1 MPPELVR
8 LTRRAVSLM
17 MAGFFGVTLADGN
30 DPFEGGL
37 VTQSSGSEPVD
48 ANVNPEGSRPDDS
61 MHVNPDDGVL
71 EVSLSGASG
80 ESDVMA
86 SHALPPPEPSPAI
99 SAYHETI
106 HAYPIFDRD
115 GRVARMIGVD
125 NPAHQ
130 PEADELDGECAVP
143 RREGPERSPIS
154 FCDMVGTSAQM
165 RALFELI
172 RRVSAS
178 NATILIYGE
187 SGTGKE
193 LVARA
198 IHQSSNRRRGP
209 FVPIN
214 CGALP
219 DTLLESELFGHVRG
233 AFTGAMYRK
242 RGLFEEA
249 SGGTLFLDEIG
260 DTSPAFQAKL
270 LRALQEGEIR
280 SVGGNRT
287 VKVDVRVV
295 AATNT
300 SLKAAIARKSF
311 REDLYYRLAVV
322 PIRVPSLR
330 ERPDDI
336 LPLARHFIAKYAGRC
351 RKGAMRLAPDAAD
364 LLQRLSW
371 KGNVRE
377 LENVLERAVLIAP
390 GNLIGTESIVIAED
404 DRGLSATATVSSGAT
419 PSALVYGHLPGTLD
433 EVRSR
438 AEREQIIEAIQQNRG
453 NKSLAARSLGIS
465 RSSLY
470 NKLKRYDLGAH
481 DPGNPRD

>member
-1 MPPELVR
+1 MVYPSDSGPV
-8 LTRRAVSLM
+8 
-17 MAGFFGVTLADGN
+17 DGN
-30 DPFEGGL
+30 
-37 VTQSSGSEPVD
+37 VMRR
-48 ANVNPEGSRPDDS
+48 RPPIDDS
-61 MHVNPDDGVL
+61 VHVNPDDGVI
-71 EVSLSGASG
+71 EVSLSGAHG
-80 ESDVMA
+80 DSDVVE
-86 SHALPPPEPSPAI
+86 SHAVPPTEPSKAI

-125 NPAHQ
+125 SPAHQ
-130 PEADELDGECAVP
+130 PEADEPDGNCAVP
-143 RREGPERSPIS
+143 PRAPREQSPIV
-154 FCDMVGTSAQM
+154 FCDMVATSAQM
-165 RALFELI
+165 RALFELV

-198 IHQSSNRRRGP
+198 IHQCSDRRRGP

-242 RGLFEEA
+242 KGLFEEA
-249 SGGTLFLDEIG
+249 TGGTIFLDEIG

-280 SVGGNRT
+280 SVGGTRT
-287 VKVDVRVV
+287 IKVDVRVV

-300 SLKAAIARKSF
+300 SLKNAIAKKSF

-336 LPLARHFIAKYAGRC
+336 LPLTRYFIAKYARQSREGE
-351 RKGAMRLAPDAAD
+351 MRLASDAAD

-377 LENVLERAVLIAP
+377 LENVVERAVLIAP
-390 GNLIGTESIVIAED
+390 RDLITPESIVIEEEES
-404 DRGLSATATVSSGAT
+404 GLGPRAATGWSRST
-419 PSALVYGHLPGTLD
+419 PIDLSPGHSPVTLD

-438 AEREQIIEAIQQNRG
+438 AERDRIVAAIQNNRG
-453 NKSLAARSLGIS
+453 NRSLAARSLGIS

-481 DPGNPRD
+481 NLGDPRA